1 MKKILL
7 AGTILAAVGATAAKA
22 DYLATS
28 YSVYGQAVQLDTPD
42 AINALAGRVT
52 FSGPSGDVAVWCM
65 DVNDILYVPYD
76 FQISAASPINL
87 PKPGI
92 PGGITLGQLLTID
105 NLVFSGNSAIDDHG
119 ASAGVSAEY
128 QVAIWQT
135 EYGNT
140 FTYTASAGFKN
151 AVASLIDANDNGS
164 PLFNPAT
171 VHFSWYS
178 DAVEAPN
185 QTMISQVGSD
195 PFSTPEPST
204 WIMGAMGFAFM
215 GALAAF
221 KRKSSRYALEA

>member
-1 MKKILL
+1 MKNLLL

-22 DYLATS
+22 DFLATS
-28 YSVYGQAVQLDTPD
+28 YSVYGAAVQLDAPD

-52 FSGPSGDVAVWCM
+52 FSGPQGSVEVWCM
-65 DVNDILYVPYD
+65 DVNDILFVPYN

-92 PGGITLGQLLTID
+92 PNTITLGQLLTID
-105 NLVFSGNSAIDDHG
+105 NLVFSGNDAIDNLG

-135 EYGNT
+135 EYGNA
-140 FTYTASAGFKN
+140 FSYTASAGFKN
-151 AVASLIDANDNGS
+151 AVDALIDANDNGS

-185 QTMISQVGSD
+185 QTMINQVGSE

-204 WIMGAMGFAFM
+204 WAMGIMGFGVL
-215 GALAAF
+215 GALAF
-221 KRKSSRYALEA
+221 KRRRNARFALEA